1 MFVTDAPFSTARLDD
16 YRPLVG
22 DEAIERIRA
31 RAEPVR
37 GARVLHVNATA
48 VGGGVAEILLSLV
61 PLMRAVGL
69 HVDWFVLDASD
80 RFFEVTKRY
89 HNALQG
95 QAVPWSPEAFDV
107 YWDGCRANA
116 HRLAD
121 RFDAYD
127 FVVVHDPQPLALQ
140 SLLSADAAWIWRC
153 HIDLTTPS
161 RAVWEVLSPHLAG
174 YDMVVFTAPEYVRED
189 VTVDRVETALPC
201 IDPFRP
207 KNRPVRVGELAR
219 IPARYGIDPG
229 RPYVLQVSRFD
240 PWKDPCG
247 VLGVY
252 QRLKPSWPELQ
263 FVYMAAMARDD
274 PEARHLYRTTREAAG
289 DDPDVHLLALEVPPE
304 RVAVNAL
311 HVNAMQRGARV
322 VLQKSIREGF
332 GLVVTEALWKEKPVV
347 AGNVGGIRYQI
358 RDGWNGYLVDSVE
371 RCAER
376 VAELLDEPERAAEM
390 GRRGRDIV
398 TERFLF
404 TRLLEQYLGW
414 FGELAERPRRRRRVR
429 AARPL
434 SAPPSAARSGTPNW
448 HAGSEDCNLSLWAD

>member
-1 MFVTDAPFSTARLDD
+1 MFVTDAPFSTAKLED

-22 DEAIERIRA
+22 EAAIDRIRM
-31 RAEPVR
+31 RADRLR

-95 QAVPWSPEAFDV
+95 EAVPWSPEAFDV

-116 HRLAD
+116 HRLAGH
-121 RFDAYD
+121 FDDYD

-140 SLLSADAAWIWRC
+140 SLLSVDAAWIWRC
-153 HIDLTTPS
+153 HIDLTAPS
-161 RAVWEVLSPHLAG
+161 LAVWEVLSPHLSG
-174 YDMVVFTAPEYVRED
+174 YDMVVFSAPEYVRED

-207 KNRPVRVGELAR
+207 KNRPIRAGELAS
-219 IPARYGIDPG
+219 IPASYGIDPT
-229 RPYVLQVSRFD
+229 RPYLLQVSRFD

-247 VLGVY
+247 VLDVY
-252 QRLKPSWPELQ
+252 HRLKTSRPDLQ
-263 FVYMAAMARDD
+263 VVYMAAMAADD
-274 PEARHLYRTTREAAG
+274 PEGRRLYAVTREAAG
-289 DDPDVHLLALEVPPE
+289 NDPDVHLLALEVPPD
-304 RVAVNAL
+304 RVSMNAL

-332 GLVVTEALWKEKPVV
+332 GLVVAEALWKEKAVV

-371 RCAER
+371 SCAAR
-376 VAELLDEPERAAEM
+376 VGELLDDAERAAEL
-390 GRRGRDIV
+390 GRRGRETV
-398 TERFLF
+398 TKRFLF

-414 FGELAERPRRRRRVR
+414 FGELADRPVLRRRLR
-429 AARPL
+429 
-434 SAPPSAARSGTPNW
+434 SATQASGPSSPGTRSPPRWPAPSPPPDPPRSA
-448 HAGSEDCNLSLWAD
+448 D